1 MPIIEVKDLV
11 KEFKIYKH
19 DKGLMNS
26 LKGLFKPEYDI
37 KRAVDNINFSINKG
51 ELVGYIGPNGAGKS
65 TTIKMLTGILYPT
78 SGEISVNGYFP
89 HNNRRENAMKIGV
102 VFGQRSQLYWD
113 LPIEETFE
121 VFKKMYKIEDHRFK
135 ENLDFYID
143 LLQMQEFLR
152 RPVRQLS
159 LGQKM
164 RANLAITFL
173 HDPDIVYLDEP
184 TIGLDV
190 LAKDRIRKFIREV
203 NKEKST
209 TVILTTHDMDDIEE
223 ICDRIIMI
231 DKGKVIHDGSLKAFK
246 DNFSGGSVL
255 VVDFSDEK
263 VNINTPGLDVIKSVD
278 FKKWIAID
286 TNKISTAEAI
296 RIIVQQYDIRD
307 ISIREPE
314 IENIVR
320 DIYLNNSG
328 TKQYVNS

>member
-19 DKGLMNS
+19 DKGFMNS

-37 KRAVDNINFSINKG
+37 KKAVDNINFSINKG

-135 ENLDFYID
+135 KNLDFYIE

-231 DKGKVIHDGSLKAFK
+231 DKGKVIHDGSLKTFK
-246 DNFSGGSVL
+246 ENFSDGSVL

-263 VNINTPGLDVIKSVD
+263 VNINIPGLDVIKSVD

-286 TNKISTAEAI
+286 TNKINTAEAI
-296 RIIVQQYDIRD
+296 RSIVQQYDIRD

-320 DIYLNNSG
+320 DMYLNNAG